1 MIKSIIAII
10 IAVTISLNLVGFAS
24 PNKDSPKATVE
35 YSTNR
40 ITMPAVTQGDYTVP
54 ASPDKR
60 DSLICEVCNRRALE
74 GYELYQIIPITN
86 TISGYKI
93 GMNRAYT
100 GELILVFK
108 RSSL

>member
-1 MIKSIIAII
+1 MFKWIMAILIAI
-10 IAVTISLNLVGFAS
+10 NLGLGIEGFS
-24 PNKDSPKATVE
+24 QSNKDSPKAVVE

-40 ITMPAVTQGDYTVP
+40 IAMPAVTEGDYTVP
-54 ASPDKR
+54 SSPDKR

-74 GYELYQIIPITN
+74 GYELYQIVPITN

-108 RSSL
+108 RHLP